1 MKVVLFVFLFSI
13 NIFASGEI
21 LCLSKIFDSA
31 KEIAEKASDFKKSV
45 EVLEDL
51 KIIEE
56 EQAKDLKKQ
65 SEFLK
70 DVDQSVS
77 VIDYVDNQIETDHT
91 TIETLDAL
99 YDASELTDKYFGYSP
114 YEDVYIAYS
123 DATLKT
129 INDALADPSKAN
141 EIDSQDAANKLA
153 AHQSA
158 KQIIEQAKTN
168 DFLAKIIMDR
178 QKQHVADIEATAKEE
193 EKSITRSNDSRVF
206 FQKYRRF
213 AR

>member
-1 MKVVLFVFLFSI
+1 MKIILFVFLFSI
-13 NIFASGEI
+13 NIFAAGEI
-21 LCLSKIFDSA
+21 LWLSKIFDSA
-31 KEIAEKASDFKKSV
+31 KDIAEKASDFKKSV

>member
-1 MKVVLFVFLFSI
+1 MKIILFVFLFSI
-13 NIFASGEI
+13 NIFAAGEI
-21 LCLSKIFDSA
+21 LWLSKIFDSA
-31 KEIAEKASDFKKSV
+31 KDIAEKASDFKKSV

-56 EQAKDLKKQ
+56 EQAEDLKKQ

-129 INDALADPSKAN
+129 INDALADPKKAN

-168 DFLAKIIMDR
+168 DLLAKSLANDELQR
-178 QKQHVADIEATAKEE
+178 QANYELNEKIREKQF
-193 EKSITRSNDSRVF
+193 TRANDSRVF
-206 FQKYRRF
+206 FSKFRRF
-213 AR
+213 MR

>member
-1 MKVVLFVFLFSI
+1 MKIILFVFLFSI
-13 NIFASGEI
+13 NIFAAGEVFW
-21 LCLSKIFDSA
+21 LTKIFDSA
-31 KEIAEKASDFKKSV
+31 KDIAEKASDFKKSV

-70 DVDQSVS
+70 DVDESVS

-99 YDASELTDKYFGYSP
+99 YDASELTDKYLGYSP
-114 YEDVYIAYS
+114 YEDVFIAYS

-158 KQIIEQAKTN
+158 KKIIEQAKTN

-178 QKQHVADIEATAKEE
+178 QKQHVADIEATKKEE
-193 EKSITRSNDSRVF
+193 EE
-206 FQKYRRF
+206 
-213 AR
+213 

>member
-1 MKVVLFVFLFSI
+1 MKIILFVFLFSI
-13 NIFASGEI
+13 NIFAAGEVFW
-21 LCLSKIFDSA
+21 LTKIFDSA
-31 KEIAEKASDFKKSV
+31 KDIAEKASDFKKSV
-45 EVLEDL
+45 TILEDL

-129 INDALADPSKAN
+129 INDALADPKKAN

-168 DFLAKIIMDR
+168 DLLAKSLANDELQR
-178 QKQHVADIEATAKEE
+178 QANYELNEKIREKQF
-193 EKSITRSNDSRVF
+193 TRANDSRVF
-206 FQKYRRF
+206 FSKFRRF
-213 AR
+213 MR